1 MVQVDLQSS
10 SSSDPEL
17 PRYRWVVL
25 ATGVFAQ
32 ASAATVLQGMP
43 SLAPALRARFGLS
56 LAQLGMVLAAS
67 TVGLLIALVPW
78 GALADRIG
86 ERLVMTLGLVATGGA
101 LVAAAAAPSVVG
113 LCVALVAAG
122 AACASVNA
130 ASGRAVLMWFSQGER
145 GLAMGARQTAI
156 PVGAGLAALGL
167 PAAERAWGLGGAFL
181 AAAVAVLTGAV
192 AAVVFIREPRVHE
205 TAVARSGLS
214 ADPGGTR
221 SVAWLCA
228 VSLLLVVPQLAVVSF
243 MVVYLVDEHAMD
255 PATAAALL
263 ALVQFGGGALRIGL
277 GAWSDRSGRRLPP
290 LMVVSAVT
298 SALFA
303 VLAVGAWL
311 GGPIVVPILMIAGL
325 AGVSWNGLAFTA
337 VGEAADPRRIGLVL
351 GIQNTAVAAGM
362 VLTPPV
368 LGAVVESAD
377 WPFSFV
383 VAGVAAATAATIL
396 AVLLRVGARPRLHL

>member
-145 GLAMGARQTAI
+145 GLAM
-156 PVGAGLAALGL
+156 
-167 PAAERAWGLGGAFL
+167 
-181 AAAVAVLTGAV
+181 
-192 AAVVFIREPRVHE
+192 
-205 TAVARSGLS
+205 
-214 ADPGGTR
+214 
-221 SVAWLCA
+221 
-228 VSLLLVVPQLAVVSF
+228 
-243 MVVYLVDEHAMD
+243 
-255 PATAAALL
+255 
-263 ALVQFGGGALRIGL
+263 
-277 GAWSDRSGRRLPP
+277 
-290 LMVVSAVT
+290 
-298 SALFA
+298 
-303 VLAVGAWL
+303 
-311 GGPIVVPILMIAGL
+311 
-325 AGVSWNGLAFTA
+325 
-337 VGEAADPRRIGLVL
+337 
-351 GIQNTAVAAGM
+351 
-362 VLTPPV
+362 
-368 LGAVVESAD
+368 
-377 WPFSFV
+377 
-383 VAGVAAATAATIL
+383 
-396 AVLLRVGARPRLHL
+396 